1 MRRSLLAVVLVS
13 TTLMLP
19 SCSKHSEGALLEED
33 PQLAAQ
39 IAELRETGGT
49 RPLAEL
55 VPGSW
60 DTVYIARDPVH
71 REDIERA
78 AGRPV
83 DMPDYITYGNVL
95 VFMDQDRVFRAVQI
109 KPVQIHPGTGLVM
122 TYTSAVRLVAP
133 RPGTIQARP
142 VEPGQP
148 APGMPE
154 VSGRPGPP
162 PPG

>member
-1 MRRSLLAVVLVS
+1 MRRSLLAAVLVS
-13 TTLMLP
+13 ATLAFT

-33 PQLAAQ
+33 TQLAAH

-49 RPLAEL
+49 RPLADL
-55 VPGSW
+55 VPGNW

-71 REDIERA
+71 REDIEQA
-78 AGRPV
+78 VGQPV

-95 VFMDQDRVFRAVQI
+95 VFMDQDHVFRAVRI
-109 KPVQIHPGTGLVM
+109 RPVQIHPGTGLVM

-142 VEPGQP
+142 VEPGQS
-148 APGMPE
+148 APGVPE
-154 VSGRPGPP
+154 AADRTEPP
-162 PPG
+162 PLG